1 MSDIPN
7 IWPMHLLLT
16 RCVQMHQFWWNCCFC
31 ILIHIQMDGSTFLA
45 FLCLPLQSGVWL
57 MHENRIQMHGQWI
70 FIEWRVPVH
79 QIADPSKNQFLRL
92 CAICLPGNLHQ
103 LVILWLVQSDHLTLD
118 YCFDV
123 HTCQFIFA
131 FQFPAR
137 ERKASRLSLFKL
149 ASPRC
154 ICISTGVGVWLF
166 SMFLW
171 KRGLRKPR

>member
-1 MSDIPN
+1 MCVQLHFETYVADWGFYYMSDIPN

-45 FLCLPLQSGVWL
+45 FLRLPLQSDVWL

-70 FIEWRVPVH
+70 FIDWRVPVH

-103 LVILWLVQSDHLTLD
+103 EVIFWLVQSDHLTID

-123 HTCQFIFA
+123 HSCQFIFA
-131 FQFPAR
+131 FKVQ
-137 ERKASRLSLFKL
+137 ELVNE
-149 ASPRC
+149 
-154 ICISTGVGVWLF
+154 ST
-166 SMFLW
+166 
-171 KRGLRKPR
+171 PYH